1 MLQSVE
7 QSHNDEYT
15 AAKKEA
21 NDSTIAITKT
31 KMKLVAL
38 TDSLNTIYNS
48 SSSHGRSRKKT
59 SKSLDD
65 SELSRLE
72 ELV

>member
-38 TDSLNTIYNS
+38 TDSLNAIRNS
-48 SSSHGRSRKKT
+48 SSSHSCTRQKI
-59 SKSLDD
+59 SKSLDN

-72 ELV
+72 